1 MTGRLTIIAAVAR
14 NGVIGRDGDLPWR
27 LPEDLRHFKRTTSGH
42 PIIMGR
48 ATWES
53 IGRPLPRRHNVVVT
67 RQHGYS
73 APGCSVVHSLDE
85 ALALAWAED
94 AEPFVIGGAG
104 LYAAALP
111 LASRLVITEVHREVE
126 GDTWFP
132 PFDRAQFR
140 EVDRRAGDG
149 VSFVTWERI
158 DPG

>member
-53 IGRPLPRRHNVVVT
+53 IGRPLPRRQNVVVT